1 MLPAFQ
7 GKDLTRKIPLFWRT
21 HVSQAADRV
30 ALRLGDWKIVGD
42 ETLTQFLLFE
52 IQKDWR
58 EQNDLATSMPE
69 KLEEMKTAL
78 LKVWKN
84 IEAEGPKDW
93 WLNERQKPMK
103 GATLNY

>member
-1 MLPAFQ
+1 
-7 GKDLTRKIPLFWRT
+7 
-21 HVSQAADRV
+21 
-30 ALRLGDWKIVGD
+30 
-42 ETLTQFLLFE
+42 
-52 IQKDWR
+52 
-58 EQNDLATSMPE
+58 MPE
-69 KLEEMKTAL
+69 KLEGMKTAL